1 MTIKGVGR
9 LRGCLVERVGV
20 MTTLI
25 VKTSFYALLG
35 TVGPRTSQV
44 LILHN
49 FTLFPKRLLIELK
62 TFKEVDN
69 AREKLLSAKDHTR
82 PSF

>member
-20 MTTLI
+20 MTALI

-49 FTLFPKRLLIELK
+49 FTLFPKRLLIEK

-82 PSF
+82 PFF